1 MIALSKVTDKA
12 SLILDAVPQEL
23 VAIRDALTPPLACAA
38 AKIGDVE
45 ALKSIQ
51 EMASNTEINMYN
63 KSCSMPGRA
72 ATIKREN
79 SLNLIL
85 IVNFQ
90 V

>member
-1 MIALSKVTDKA
+1 MTDKA

>member
-72 ATIKREN
+72 AMISRSSEK
-79 SLNLIL
+79 IH
-85 IVNFQ
+85 
-90 V
+90 